1 MTTTRIKL
9 NRRLIL
15 ATIVTCL
22 ALFAAGLLLLSARS
36 DSGDVKQSYDQQ
48 AVLTI
53 AKQLTDIRGAID
65 QRSPGL
71 NWTESKR
78 CERYPPISIADE
90 ESFACFVAFK
100 SEVVVTKQGDIDKLV
115 GGHVASL
122 GDLLFVSDVKAYQMP
137 AYVNDSNMLQGSEFD
152 KPAQMGGLSFK
163 LVNSPNAT
171 CGFSYEL
178 IWHNETYMK
187 QVLECNADSTGEF
200 F

>member
-1 MTTTRIKL
+1 MTATIIKL
-9 NRRLIL
+9 NKRVML
-15 ATIVTCL
+15 ATTVITLIVL
-22 ALFAAGLLLLSARS
+22 AIGIQLSRTKTG
-36 DSGDVKQSYDQQ
+36 SGDIQEYDQQ

-71 NWTESKR
+71 KWTESKR

-90 ESFACFVAFK
+90 ESFACFIAFK
-100 SEVVVTKQGDIDKLV
+100 SEVAVTKQSDIDKLV
-115 GGHVASL
+115 GDHVISL
-122 GDLLFVSDVKAYQMP
+122 RDLEFVSDVKAYQMP

-152 KPAQMGGLSFK
+152 KTAQMGGLSFT